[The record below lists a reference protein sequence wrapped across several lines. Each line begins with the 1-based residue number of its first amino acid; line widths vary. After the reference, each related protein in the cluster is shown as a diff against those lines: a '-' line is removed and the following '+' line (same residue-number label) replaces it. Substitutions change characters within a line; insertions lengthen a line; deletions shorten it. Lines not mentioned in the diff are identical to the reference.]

1 MRNQL
6 KKLLKNWRIWVL
18 VLAVVIGTV
27 AISPRFGEQ
36 GIAIR
41 GVERGSPADLAG
53 MHSPVSGTK
62 PVDRE
67 RIESINGQH
76 ISSLQD
82 YLASVSDLQIGDTVS
97 IQTSQGFYQLKVLAG
112 NETNVSGPAHLGL
125 QVTGAAS
132 SNILKGLD
140 IQGGT
145 RVLLKPE
152 EQLAKEDLDF
162 IVQSLQQRLNVFGLS
177 DVTVKPASDLS
188 GGQFILVEIAGV
200 NENEVRELIT
210 QQGKFEAKIQN
221 KTVFSGGR
229 DIVRV
234 CRTSQGECF
243 AGISPR
249 QGCQEGG
256 DGWICAFEFG
266 IVLSPDAAQ
275 KQADATRSLAILSD
289 GGGRYLSEPI
299 VFYLDDVEVDSLS
312 IDADLR
318 GKASTNIQ
326 ITGSGTGS
334 TRNLA
339 IQDALDNMKQL
350 QTLLITG
357 SLPVKLDIIRA
368 DTISP
373 LLGEQFLN
381 NAISAGGIAVLVVAL
396 ILYGVY
402 RKLRIAIPILF
413 TALLEI
419 YLVLGV
425 AVIIRQNI
433 DLAAIA
439 GIIAAVGTGVDDQ
452 IVITDEALNRGGRE
466 DVAWRDRIK
475 RAFFIIFGSY
485 FSVIVSMTPLLFAGA
500 GLLRGF
506 AITTMLG
513 VSIGV
518 FITRPAYAK
527 IVEILIGED

>member
-1 MRNQL
+1 M
-6 KKLLKNWRIWVL
+6 
-18 VLAVVIGTV
+18 
-27 AISPRFGEQ
+27 
-36 GIAIR
+36 
-41 GVERGSPADLAG
+41 
-53 MHSPVSGTK
+53 
-62 PVDRE
+62 
-67 RIESINGQH
+67 
-76 ISSLQD
+76 
-82 YLASVSDLQIGDTVS
+82 
-97 IQTSQGFYQLKVLAG
+97 
-112 NETNVSGPAHLGL
+112 
-125 QVTGAAS
+125 
-132 SNILKGLD
+132 
-140 IQGGT
+140 
-145 RVLLKPE
+145 
-152 EQLAKEDLDF
+152 
-162 IVQSLQQRLNVFGLS
+162 
-177 DVTVKPASDLS
+177 
-188 GGQFILVEIAGV
+188 
-200 NENEVRELIT
+200 
-210 QQGKFEAKIQN
+210 
-221 KTVFSGGR
+221 
-229 DIVRV
+229 
-234 CRTSQGECF
+234 
-243 AGISPR
+243 
-249 QGCQEGG
+249 
-256 DGWICAFEFG
+256 
-266 IVLSPDAAQ
+266 LSPDAAQ